1 MLHRLGL
8 TLDHLTH
15 DAFEMVYTR
24 SYLNELFVCSAG
36 STGITTLLTS
46 VKTSAKTE
54 NCSSDLHWYS
64 VHIWEINSSYLKVAE
79 STFMA
84 VTDEDIT
91 MSWYKKIL

>member
-46 VKTSAKTE
+46 V
-54 NCSSDLHWYS
+54 
-64 VHIWEINSSYLKVAE
+64 LKQKIAALTYTGILC
-79 STFMA
+79 TFG
-84 VTDEDIT
+84 
-91 MSWYKKIL
+91 K